1 MTKDVKNIS
10 LTNELDFLDEFDNCL
25 KSGTDDDVLS
35 NNDSFINSLLN
46 DKFLFMQ

>member
-1 MTKDVKNIS
+1 MANDVKNIS
-10 LTNELDFLDEFDNCL
+10 LTNDLDFLDDCL
-25 KSGTDDDVLS
+25 KSTDDDVLS

>member
-25 KSGTDDDVLS
+25 KSGTDVLS